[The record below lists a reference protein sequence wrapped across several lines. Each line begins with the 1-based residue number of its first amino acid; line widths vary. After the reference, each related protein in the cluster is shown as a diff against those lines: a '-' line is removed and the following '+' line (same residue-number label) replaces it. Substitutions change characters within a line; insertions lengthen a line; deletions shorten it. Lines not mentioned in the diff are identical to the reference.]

1 YDDNNYGMTSMV
13 GQKLPNAWGF
23 YEMHGNV
30 FEWCLDWYGSYPT
43 SSVTDPA
50 GPSTGSSRMLRG
62 GSWYDSADACRSA
75 FRNCY
80 YPSDYD
86 YYIGFR
92 VALSIVQ

>member
-1 YDDNNYGMTSMV
+1 THPV
-13 GQKLPNAWGF
+13 GQKQPNAWGLHD
-23 YEMHGNV
+23 MHGNV
-30 FEWCLDWYGSYPT
+30 WEWCLDWYGSYPT
-43 SSVTDPA
+43 SSVTDPE

-80 YPSDYD
+80 HPSDYD